1 MVYNFS
7 FNSIL
12 NAVLPVSCGLCDAD
26 TRSHL
31 PLCQPCL
38 DELPVY
44 YSSCPCCAL
53 PTANAGICGS
63 CQQRPPACDRI
74 DSLFLYQEPLRLLVQ
89 QFKFNRKLEYGR
101 LFAELMAEKITSLC
115 APRTTPDLIIPV
127 PLHRSRLRQ
136 RGYNQSWEIAR
147 QVSRLT
153 GISSSHRTCSRI
165 KKTPLQT
172 ALKASERRKN
182 LRQAF
187 SVHMPLQGLHVCI
200 IDDVMTTGS
209 TLEAIA
215 SALKKAGAKTVSG
228 MVVARAVL

>member
-7 FNSIL
+7 IDTFL

-26 TRSHL
+26 THSHL

-44 YSSCPCCAL
+44 QRCCLCCAL
-53 PTANAGICGS
+53 PTATNGICGT
-63 CQQRPPACDRI
+63 CQRQPPAYDRI
-74 DSLFLYQEPLRLLVQ
+74 EALFLYQEPLNLLVQ
-89 QFKFNRKLEYGR
+89 QFKFNRKLEYSR
-101 LFAELMAEKITSLC
+101 LFAQLMSEKISSTH
-115 APRTTPDLIIPV
+115 RTGTAPDLIIPV

-153 GISSSHRTCSRI
+153 GISSSHGTCIRI
-165 KKTPLQT
+165 IKTPLQT

-187 SVHMPLQGLHVCI
+187 RVRMPLQGLHVCI

>member
-7 FNSIL
+7 LDSVLNS
-12 NAVLPVSCGLCDAD
+12 VLPVSCGLCDAD
-26 TRSHL
+26 THSHL
-31 PLCQPCL
+31 ALCQPCL

-44 YSSCPCCAL
+44 YPSCPRCAL
-53 PTANAGICGS
+53 PTATAGICGS
-63 CQQRPPACDRI
+63 CQQCPPACDRV
-74 DSLFLYQEPLRLLVQ
+74 DSLFLYQEPLSLLVQ

-101 LFAELMAEKITSLC
+101 LFAQLMADEIAAVC
-115 APRTTPDLIIPV
+115 APWTAPDLIIPV
-127 PLHRSRLRQ
+127 PLHHSRLRQ

-153 GISSSHRTCSRI
+153 GISSSHRTCRRI

-172 ALKASERRKN
+172 ALKASERRNN

-187 SVHMPLQGLHVCI
+187 SVRISLQGLHVCI